1 MKFMRTILI
10 IDDNV
15 QSIQRL
21 VGWIHAECFD
31 VQMLTAKTYEE
42 GSHIIQTHHIDILVL
57 EIKLTDDDDELGL
70 KLAEQYR
77 ENYPFNTIIF
87 QTIHNDYKYR
97 AAIHDHIGT
106 HIYLPKSELTR
117 ERFIDVIEK
126 ELKRF
131 EIQFVNKIYI
141 YQRDK
146 KIPIDAN
153 AILYLEKV
161 SETKDIKMF
170 IYDGDE
176 KQVKVEYLSNVS
188 LEKLL
193 SLPGSENLL
202 RCHKSYIVNKQM
214 IIKSMIIEDGD
225 SFQIRYTDDLVPIGR
240 KFRKEVAKALQGI
253 SI

>member
-1 MKFMRTILI
+1 METILI
-10 IDDNV
+10 IDDNA
-15 QSIQRL
+15 QNIQRL

-42 GSHIIQTHHIDILVL
+42 GSAIMKTHHIDILVL
-57 EIKLTDDDDELGL
+57 EISLTDDNDELGL
-70 KLAEQYR
+70 RLAEQYR
-77 ENYPFNTIIF
+77 ENYPFNTVIF
-87 QTIHNDYKYR
+87 QTIHADYKYR
-97 AAIHDHIGT
+97 ADIHDHIGT
-106 HIYLPKSELTR
+106 HIYIPKKELTR
-117 ERFIDVIEK
+117 ERFIGVIEQ

-146 KIPIDAN
+146 KVPIDAN

-170 IYDGDE
+170 IYDRDE
-176 KQVKVEYLSNVS
+176 RQVKVEYLSNVS

-193 SLPGSENLL
+193 NLSGAGNLL

-214 IIKSMIIEDGD
+214 IMKSMITEDGD
-225 SFQIRYTDDLVPIGR
+225 AFKIRYTDDLVPIGR
-240 KFRKEVAKALQGI
+240 KFRKEVVKALQGI
-253 SI
+253 SM

>member
-1 MKFMRTILI
+1 MKTVLI
-10 IDDNV
+10 IDGNAQNV
-15 QSIQRL
+15 QRL

-42 GSHIIQTHHIDILVL
+42 GRAIIKTHHIDILIL
-57 EIKLTDDDDELGL
+57 EIRLTDNDDELGL
-70 KLAEQYR
+70 RLVEQYR
-77 ENYPFNTIIF
+77 EDYPFNTIIF

-97 AAIHDHIGT
+97 ADIHDQIGT
-106 HIYLPKSELTR
+106 HVYIPKSELTR
-117 ERFIDVIEK
+117 ERFIDILKK

-170 IYDGDE
+170 IYDFDE

-188 LEKLL
+188 LDKLL
-193 SLPGSENLL
+193 SLPGAGNLL
-202 RCHKSYIVNKQM
+202 RCHKSYIVNKKM
-214 IIKSMIIEDGD
+214 IMKSIIVEDGD
-225 SFQIRYTDDLVPIGR
+225 SFQIRYTDELVPIGR
-240 KFRKEVAKALQGI
+240 KFRKDVAKAMQWISLQ
-253 SI
+253 